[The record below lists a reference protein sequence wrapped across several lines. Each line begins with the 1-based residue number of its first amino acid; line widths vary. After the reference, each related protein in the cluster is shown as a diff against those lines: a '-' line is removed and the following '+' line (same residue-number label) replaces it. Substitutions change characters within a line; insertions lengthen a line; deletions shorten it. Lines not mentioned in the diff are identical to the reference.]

1 MAGTVKHSTKIEGF
15 TIVELLAAMVIS
27 SLVVAMVYSMYM
39 FAARLMAG
47 WEKRTNL
54 NSLVEECSHTIGND
68 IMNSSGVVE
77 CNDSSLVLESCQ
89 IDTITYAFQ
98 KGSVSRN
105 GIPFE
110 AAGQVSQGRES
121 LRLDASVLASVDTST
136 DLGWPVRLWSIRVVG
151 HTGDI
156 GDSSIVRFSTP
167 MSSQEIM
174 QADSAGSAK
183 D

>member
-1 MAGTVKHSTKIEGF
+1 MARPLKHSSSSEGF

-27 SLVVAMVYSMYM
+27 SLVVALVYSMYV
-39 FAARLMAG
+39 FAARLMSG
-47 WEKRTNL
+47 WERRSDL
-54 NSLVEECSHTIGND
+54 NSIVEECSHTIESD
-68 IMNSSGVVE
+68 ILNSSGVVE
-77 CNDSSLVLESCQ
+77 CNDSSLVFESDQ
-89 IDTITYAFQ
+89 MDTISYMFP

-121 LRLDASVLASVDTST
+121 LKLDASVLASVDTST
-136 DLGWPVRLWSIRVVG
+136 ALGWPVRLWSISILG
-151 HTGDI
+151 STGKMRDLSVI
-156 GDSSIVRFSTP
+156 CLSTP
-167 MSSQEIM
+167 LSSQEIL